1 MRQRDASIWLRLWM
15 AIKAHRIISLDFIDR
30 DLVGRQIWSKRFV
43 GFESLLRLVK

>member
-1 MRQRDASIWLRLWM
+1 MKQRGASTWLRLWM

-30 DLVGRQIWSKRFV
+30 DLVDRQIWCKRFV